1 MVEWILGQKANRF
14 VYFFYSPWLL
24 MLLFPLTPFYGDRT
38 KVFLPV
44 LWIFYLQLML
54 YYAFTIGISKRLVL
68 MDQARF
74 TQISLSR
81 FLVHSWI
88 NILLLSLFFFIV
100 SISVLFEIN
109 ISSLLILLLA
119 FSISE
124 IFRLKTIASLIVGLE
139 NERKVK
145 FSEYL
150 STFYLVINPVL
161 GLWDLHKRLNV
172 LMKNDN

>member
-1 MVEWILGQKANRF
+1 MIEWILGQKANRF

-38 KVFLPV
+38 KVFLPI
-44 LWIFYLQLML
+44 LWIFFLQLML
-54 YYAFTIGISKRLVL
+54 YYAFTIGVSKRLIL
-68 MDQARF
+68 MDQGRF
-74 TQISLSR
+74 TQTSLLKFS
-81 FLVHSWI
+81 VHSWM

-100 SISVLFEIN
+100 SISVLIEIN
-109 ISSLLILLLA
+109 ISSLLLV

-124 IFRLKTIASLIVGLE
+124 IVRLKTIAKLIVGLE

>member
-1 MVEWILGQKANRF
+1 MIEWILGQKANRF

-38 KVFLPV
+38 KVFLLV
-44 LWIFYLQLML
+44 FWIFYLQLML
-54 YYAFTIGISKRLVL
+54 YYAFIIGISKRLVL
-68 MDQARF
+68 MDQGRF
-74 TQISLSR
+74 TQTSLSR
-81 FLVHSWI
+81 FLVHSWF

-100 SISVLFEIN
+100 SISVLIEIN
-109 ISSLLILLLA
+109 ISSLLLV

-124 IFRLKTIASLIVGLE
+124 IVRLKTIAKLIVGLE

-150 STFYLVINPVL
+150 STFYLVLNPVL

-172 LMKNDN
+172 LIKNDI